1 MVYNIYIHNVLARTI
16 GHKGI
21 IAPLEQWVKLKSYS
35 NNLFIASYDNENN
48 AIQFQTILTDSPFL
62 LLAQKYLKN
71 GIKFSIKL
79 EEKEDGRYELNMLK
93 GNLPARWALMLYEFG
108 FDKHHNEDDINI
120 VSYVTA
126 EFDIKCLDM
135 KYAYDIIYNVRDNSI
150 KENIKS
156 IIDINSNSPIEI
168 NDLISDPT
176 GTTDL
181 TAFIKHYKW
190 PHIGYL
196 HIVTGPHVNLDK
208 VKTIKHFE
216 KRIMF
221 DGNNIEGCNV
231 WNSANTCSSIS
242 TKVFTNECVSI
253 SNNNKLYHCD
263 IGCCQGS
270 LGFPISSYF
279 IANHILFGEKNSYLG
294 EYDCENN
301 YHVRDAIQ
309 KEDLIVLQENIKK
322 MGGVAKYMNSTK
334 IEM

>member
-168 NDLISDPT
+168 NYLISDPT

-181 TAFIKHYKW
+181 TSFIKHYKQ
-190 PHIGYL
+190 PNIGYL
-196 HIVTGPHVNLDK
+196 HIVKGPHVNPDK
-208 VKTIKHFE
+208 IKTIKHFE
-216 KRIMF
+216 RRIMF
-221 DGNNIEGCNV
+221 DGNNIEEGCNV
-231 WNSANTCSSIS
+231 WNPANLCSSIS

-279 IANHILFGEKNSYLG
+279 IANHILFSENNSYLG
-294 EYDCENN
+294 EYDFENN

-309 KEDLIVLQENIKK
+309 KEDLIVLQENINK
-322 MGGVAKYMNSTK
+322 MGGAAKFMNV
-334 IEM
+334 IRII

>member
-35 NNLFIASYDNENN
+35 NNLFIASYDSKNN
-48 AIQFQTILTDSPFL
+48 SIQFQTILTDSPFL

-71 GIKFSIKL
+71 GIKFCIKL

-108 FDKHHNEDDINI
+108 FDKHHNSHI
-120 VSYVTA
+120 VSYVTP
-126 EFDIKCLDM
+126 EFDMKCLDM
-135 KYAYDIIYNVRDNSI
+135 KYAYDVIYNVRYNSI

-181 TAFIKHYKW
+181 TSFIKHYKR
-190 PHIGYL
+190 PNIGYL
-196 HIVTGPHVNLDK
+196 HIVKGPYVNPDK
-208 VKTIKHFE
+208 VKTIKNFDR
-216 KRIMF
+216 RIMF
-221 DGNNIEGCNV
+221 GGCNV
-231 WNSANTCSSIS
+231 WNPANIFSSIS

-309 KEDLIVLQENIKK
+309 KDDLIVLEENINK
-322 MGGVAKYMNSTK
+322 MGGAAKFMNV
-334 IEM
+334 IRII